1 MMDMFRNPKLAACV
15 YACEQEVEP
24 VLEISS
30 SMDIGE
36 HPGSNRGLAYIFSN
50 ADSVKMYKNGKFI
63 KEYRTSDSP
72 YKNLRH
78 GPIVIDD
85 YIGDE
90 LEKNEPFSKK
100 QAGLLKEAL
109 NYVAMHGYHF
119 PPHILW
125 IGIKCMVFYHMN
137 FGDALGLYNKYIG
150 DWGGT
155 STVYRFEAIKNGKV
169 VKTITREPMTKA
181 RLKVKASARKLRE
194 QNSYDVAEVRISMVD
209 ENDNQLYFYNDALVL
224 KTEGP
229 IERIGPEVI
238 AMQGGMT
245 GAYVKTVGKSG
256 KAALTIESMTGQ
268 KETIEFMVYME
279 TKSDV

>member
-1 MMDMFRNPKLAACV
+1 M
-15 YACEQEVEP
+15 
-24 VLEISS
+24 LELSS
-30 SMDIGE
+30 AMDIGE
-36 HPGSNRGLAYIFSN
+36 HPGCNRGRTFIFSN

-72 YKNLRH
+72 YKNLKH

-85 YIGDE
+85 YIADE
-90 LEKNEPFSKK
+90 LEKNEPFSKR

-119 PPHILW
+119 PPRILW
-125 IGIKCMVFYHMN
+125 IGIRCMVFYHMN
-137 FGDALGLYNKYIG
+137 FGDAVRLYNKYIG

-169 VKTITREPMTKA
+169 VKTVTKEPMTKA
-181 RLKVKASARKLRE
+181 HLEVKASAAELRE
-194 QNSYDVAEVRISMVD
+194 QNSYDVAEIRISMLD
-209 ENDNQLYFYNDALVL
+209 ENNNRLYFYNDSLVL
-224 KTEGP
+224 KTKGP
-229 IERIGPEVI
+229 IELIGSEVI

-256 KAALTIESMTGQ
+256 KAALTIESTTGQ
-268 KETIEFMVYME
+268 KETIEFMVYTE